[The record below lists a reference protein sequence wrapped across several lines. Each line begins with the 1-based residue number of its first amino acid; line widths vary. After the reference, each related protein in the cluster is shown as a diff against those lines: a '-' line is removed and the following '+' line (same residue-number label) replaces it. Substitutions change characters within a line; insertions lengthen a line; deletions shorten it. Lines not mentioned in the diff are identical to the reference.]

1 MRRVLATL
9 LLVTGCE
16 ADAPSG
22 GARDGGAGDDAEFVD
37 DAGPEIDADVSVPDV
52 LGVPT
57 GCVAGRATADR
68 PDDTPYDQ
76 LRVLYVTPSDGPD
89 LQRDTSGILCNSVRG
104 IATWFEGQAGAALR
118 LDTAGGLLDI
128 GFVRLGKTDA
138 QMRGTDATNLSIDTG
153 IAFVRERI
161 ERELRAAGMIAAN
174 KLYAVYYEG
183 TSSYACGGGAYP
195 PLIVGRVGA
204 MYLRAPSGA
213 STCADV
219 RPWGRASL
227 VPEYIDYGM
236 LHETLHSMG
245 YVPAAALNQHSAGH
259 AYDTTA
265 AEPARDILYSPRPGQ
280 PDPPWAVAH
289 PGGLLL
295 DINGDDYFGTSST
308 RDLSRS
314 SLLAPRPA
322 NARPPVG
329 W

>member
-1 MRRVLATL
+1 
-9 LLVTGCE
+9 VTGCE
-16 ADAPSG
+16 ADAPG
-22 GARDGGAGDDAEFVD
+22 GGPRDGGAGSDAVV
-37 DAGPEIDADVSVPDV
+37 DAGIEVDAVLDVPDV

-68 PDDTPYDQ
+68 ADDTPYDQ

-89 LQRDTSGILCNSVRG
+89 LQRDTSGIICNSVRG
-104 IATWFEGQAGAALR
+104 IAAWFEGQAGAALR

-128 GFVRLGKTDA
+128 GFVRLSKTDA
-138 QMRGTDATNLSIDTG
+138 QMRGTDTTNASIDTG

-161 ERELRAAGMIAAN
+161 ERELRAVSMIAPN

-204 MYLRAPSGA
+204 MYLRAPSGQ
-213 STCADV
+213 STCGDV

-227 VPEYIDYGM
+227 VPEYVDYGM

-245 YVPAAALNQHSAGH
+245 YVPATAPNQHSSGH
-259 AYDTTA
+259 AYDTAA

-280 PDPPWAVAH
+280 LDPAWAVAH
-289 PGGLLL
+289 PDGLLL
-295 DINGDDYFGTSST
+295 DINGDDYFGTSGT
-308 RDLSRS
+308 RDLARS
-314 SLLAPRPA
+314 SLPAPRPA
-322 NARPPVG
+322 NAGPPVG